1 MSPSA
6 PRPVR
11 TNSNISRRYASPLR
25 NSRPAST
32 VLAYEIVVAQTA
44 SAAAQ
49 INIHQIASPVRP
61 RRSDATMNGY
71 AGATLSMGT
80 SAGTP
85 INIATAYDSAV
96 PPTMTAGTSA
106 GLTSKDY
113 TPPVMTRLG
122 GALVVSLS
130 LLTQGCIAST
140 LLLRVRADGSGQAII
155 TTSLFESSVRA
166 FDTLLGSRG
175 APMPRPPNVE
185 EELPAPGQT
194 ELDRQFGTPV
204 RIVSTRLDKAPDGGV
219 RTTTIAFEDVTK
231 LQM

>member
-11 TNSNISRRYASPLR
+11 
-25 NSRPAST
+25 
-32 VLAYEIVVAQTA
+32 
-44 SAAAQ
+44 
-49 INIHQIASPVRP
+49 
-61 RRSDATMNGY
+61 
-71 AGATLSMGT
+71 
-80 SAGTP
+80 
-85 INIATAYDSAV
+85 
-96 PPTMTAGTSA
+96 
-106 GLTSKDY
+106 
-113 TPPVMTRLG
+113 TRLG

-140 LLLRVRADGSGQAII
+140 LLLRVRADGSGQPII

-231 LQM
+231 LQMLFPPIFLGPGMHGFGFGFSGMTELPLMTFSIKPHENGNRLLVVKLPNPRVSTQPNAPVTRFETDSPDERLIKQAIKNMAL